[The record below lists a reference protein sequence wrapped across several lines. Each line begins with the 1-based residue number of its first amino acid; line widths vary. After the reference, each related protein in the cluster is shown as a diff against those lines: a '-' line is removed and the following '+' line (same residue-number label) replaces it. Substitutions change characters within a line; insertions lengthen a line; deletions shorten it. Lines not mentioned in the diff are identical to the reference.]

1 MFQPCCG
8 GRALARPNGL
18 GNMPANKGDPM
29 THALIKAAGISL
41 LLAAGACSW
50 TQSMSEP
57 DAAPPAVQ
65 TLASPPSPRAEC
77 APAQVTLYFGE
88 QVASDE
94 PVVTPLLNDFMSR
107 IRACEAAGGE
117 LRAITIVTSADPGQS
132 AAEGRAQVA
141 RRQARVR
148 AALVN
153 AGAPDDKIV
162 AGQERQDS
170 VMGRR
175 AEITAN
181 LY

>member
-1 MFQPCCG
+1 
-8 GRALARPNGL
+8 
-18 GNMPANKGDPM
+18 M

-41 LLAAGACSW
+41 LLALGACSW
-50 TQSMSEP
+50 TQAETEA
-57 DAAPPAVQ
+57 AAPVAAQAVV
-65 TLASPPSPRAEC
+65 AEAPSPRAEC
-77 APAQVTLYFGE
+77 TPAQVTLYFGE

-94 PVVTPLLNDFMSR
+94 PVVTPLLNDFMAR

-117 LRAITIVTSADPGQS
+117 LRSISVVTSADPGQS
-132 AAEGRAQVA
+132 AADARAQVA

-162 AGQERQDS
+162 AGTERQES